1 MEIPGLPEIDDGTI
15 TITDRMVT
23 TNDKRVENS

>member
-1 MEIPGLPEIDDGTI
+1 MEIPGLPEIDGTI